1 MTSIIPSFEDDPRSG
16 ADGAWDALH
25 EDADELLTD
34 ASSALAVTTPI
45 GRMLIA
51 RNLVSNTDLDQALNF
66 QREFGGRLGSIL
78 VRLGALSEDALLP
91 LLAQQTELDLI
102 VDTSLPDAEQLN
114 EAVAL
119 SEIPA
124 DWFVEQGA
132 VPWAEGDTLIHCAS
146 RNPMNSYMQ
155 ETLALAYPGRR
166 MVWHYARSR
175 DTERL
180 LKWVRPEEND
190 EFGSNEVAHL
200 RELAEEAPVIE
211 LVNNVMAEA
220 TDEGASD
227 IHIEPDEHGFDVRF
241 RIDGVLRTNTSLPKD
256 RFDAVISRI
265 KLISGLDIAER
276 RLPQDGRIT
285 VRASGTAMDIRVS
298 VIPGVHG
305 ESIVMRLLPK
315 VRANLEL
322 SRLGM
327 EEDHRRVFER
337 WVKEPHGIVL
347 VTGPTGSGKS
357 TTLYAALDLA
367 NDRASKIITVEDPV
381 EYKMHGILQIQTHA
395 EIGYDFARALRAILR
410 HDPDIIMIGEIRDV
424 ETAEIAIQSAL
435 TGHMVLSTLH
445 TNDALGAFNRLLDM
459 GVEPFLVASSVR
471 GVQAQRLV
479 RKLCPLCATSTEI
492 PAPVETS
499 VNALRRRFPDLFP
512 APPNF
517 HQARGCAQCHQTGY
531 QGRLGIYELFEV
543 DGGAQELVMRRA
555 PSGELLDAATRAGM
569 RTMREDGLIK
579 AWRGETSVD
588 EVLRVTGLAHL
599 DEEAEVA

>member
-1 MTSIIPSFEDDPRSG
+1 MTPTPQPYEGDAPTRVAG
-16 ADGAWDALH
+16 PWDTISEPA
-25 EDADELLTD
+25 
-34 ASSALAVTTPI
+34 TTSLPDTPPNFTTTNPI
-45 GRMLIA
+45 GRMLIDRGLISA
-51 RNLVSNTDLDQALNF
+51 TDLDQSLSF

-91 LLAQQTELDLI
+91 VLSHQTEVDLI
-102 VDTSLPDAEQLN
+102 HESALPDAAQLN

-124 DWFVEQGA
+124 DWFIEQGVVA
-132 VPWAEGDTLIHCAS
+132 WTDGNALIHCAS
-146 RNPMNSYMQ
+146 RNPLNSYAQ
-155 ETLALAYPGRR
+155 ETLALAYPDRQTI
-166 MVWHYARSR
+166 WHYARSR

-180 LKWVRPEEND
+180 LKWVRPAEDE

-285 VRASGTAMDIRVS
+285 VRTSGTAMDIRVS

-315 VRANLEL
+315 VRANLQL

-327 EEDHRRVFER
+327 EQDHRRVFER
-337 WVKEPHGIVL
+337 WIKEPHGIVL

-479 RKLCPLCATSTEI
+479 RKLCAHCATPTDI
-492 PAPVETS
+492 PAPV
-499 VNALRRRFPDLFP
+499 NATVDALQRRFPDLFALP
-512 APPNF
+512 ANF
-517 HQARGCAQCHQTGY
+517 RQARGCELCHQTGY

-555 PSGELLDAATRAGM
+555 SSGELVDAATKAGM
-569 RTMREDGLIK
+569 RTMREDGLVK

-599 DEEAEVA
+599 DEDAEVP